1 MPLTS
6 LAQLFLFSEFLLND
20 RDIHP
25 YNCERKTDFISKG
38 LARAKTKAKE
48 GVTDGW
54 YAKFPK
60 DVVKCEKLTN
70 GNVNILEEE
79 PFVERKE
86 KKIDYSLIF
95 GDQEEIAKKSGGRKG
110 RPGRE
115 SLGNTPP
122 TLNGVETPPRKQI
135 THPRFLAGS
144 DHTVILLF

>member
-1 MPLTS
+1 M
-6 LAQLFLFSEFLLND
+6 
-20 RDIHP
+20 
-25 YNCERKTDFISKG
+25 
-38 LARAKTKAKE
+38 ARAKTKAKE

-115 SLGNTPP
+115 SLGSTPP

-144 DHTVILLF
+144 DHTVIFIF